1 MVYIETI
8 CYICDMYL
16 QFNEKKGK
24 NGKVYHSVLL
34 CEKYRENGAVKTRVV
49 MNLSKLPPEVATALK
64 TVINKTKGQLIDS
77 NDIKIN
83 QSFDYGYAFTVL
95 EIMNRLRISETIEKA
110 YRGKANLIKLMIV
123 GKVLTR
129 GSKLHIF
136 NWIKR
141 NEFIADK
148 LSIDTENLKLED
160 LYFEL
165 GELSRMQSVVE
176 RKWNIYHKHRHHDI
190 YLYDITST
198 YFEGSQNELS
208 AFGYNR
214 DGKKG
219 KMQITIGLIT
229 DSNGF
234 PLKIQVFE
242 GNVNDYK
249 TVNEQLRTIRESFN
263 AKQIILVG
271 DRGMRIR
278 LNLEELNDEEKQG
291 IYYVSALSNNEIRA
305 LLRDEI
311 IQLSFFSK
319 ELVEI
324 EDSGTRY
331 ILSNNPQLEQEKRQ
345 VRDNLKQRYEH
356 GVLLIKEVWQ
366 KRKNQNIE
374 NQKKINNEHK
384 NKKLVT
390 SFTEKKLDGF
400 KFRAN
405 ELLKHYKMSKFY
417 SVEINDDE
425 FVINFSMEEY
435 QKQRTLDGKYIIES
449 TVPKELMDTK
459 EVRQKYKELQNVEHA
474 FRDIKTDKLDIR
486 PVFHRNADQTR
497 GHVFVC
503 MFAYAIIKEMETA
516 IYPWLK
522 TYNAKNKCKL
532 SYDDIVDEL
541 KNVKM
546 SEIELGH
553 RIKKFMMPKL
563 NPIQQKVMEILKL
576 KPEAMIKM

>member
-1 MVYIETI
+1 METI
-8 CYICDMYL
+8 TYLCNMYL

-24 NGKVYHSVLL
+24 KGKVYYSVLL
-34 CEKYRENGAVKTRVV
+34 CEKYRENGAVKTKVV
-49 MNLSKLPPEVATALK
+49 MNLSKLPVEIITSLK
-64 TVINKTKGQLIDS
+64 AVLNKTKGKLIDT

-95 EIMNRLRISETIEKA
+95 EMMGRLRISETIEKA

-141 NEFIADK
+141 NKFIADK
-148 LSIDTENLKLED
+148 LSIDVENLKLDD

-165 GELSRMQSVVE
+165 GELSRVQNIVE
-176 RKWNIYHKHRHHDI
+176 KKWNIYHKPRHHDI

-229 DSNGF
+229 DSKGF

-242 GNVNDYK
+242 GNLNDYK

-263 AKQIILVG
+263 AEQIILVG
-271 DRGMRIR
+271 DRGLRIR
-278 LNLEELNDEEKQG
+278 LNLEELDDEEKQG
-291 IYYVSALSNNEIRA
+291 IYYISALSNNEIRA
-305 LLRDEI
+305 LLKDGI

-345 VRDNLKQRYEH
+345 LRDSLKQRYEH
-356 GVLLIKEVWQ
+356 GLLLIKEAWQ
-366 KRKNQNIE
+366 KRKDQNIE
-374 NQKKINNEHK
+374 NQKRLNKGHK
-384 NKKLVT
+384 NKKLIT
-390 SFTEKKLDGF
+390 SFTEKKIDGF

-405 ELLKHYKMSKFY
+405 ELLKRYKMGKFY
-417 SVEINDDE
+417 NVEINDDE

-435 QKQRTLDGKYIIES
+435 QKQRTLDGKYVIES

-459 EVRQKYKELQNVEHA
+459 ETKQKYKGLQNVEHA
-474 FRDIKTDKLDIR
+474 FRDMKTDKLDIR
-486 PVFHRNADQTR
+486 PVFHRNEAQTR
-497 GHVFVC
+497 GHVFIC
-503 MFAYAIIKEMETA
+503 MFSYAIIKEMETA

-522 TYNAKNKCKL
+522 TYNIENKCQL
-532 SYDDIVDEL
+532 SYNDIVDEL
-541 KNVKM
+541 KNIKM
-546 SEIELGH
+546 SEMELGY
-553 RIKKFMMPKL
+553 RIKEFMIPNL
-563 NPIQQKVMEILKL
+563 NPIQKEVMGLLKL
-576 KPEAMIKM
+576 KPESMIKM

>member
-1 MVYIETI
+1 
-8 CYICDMYL
+8 MYL

-24 NGKVYHSVLL
+24 KGKIYYSVLL
-34 CEKYRENGAVKTRVV
+34 CEKYRENGAVKTKVV
-49 MNLSKLPPEVATALK
+49 MNLSKLPNEIITALK
-64 TVINKTKGQLIDS
+64 TVLNKTKGNLIDT

-83 QSFDYGYAFTVL
+83 QSFDYGYAFAIF

-136 NWIKR
+136 NWVKR
-141 NEFIADK
+141 NKFIADK
-148 LSIDTENLKLED
+148 LSIDTENIKLED

-165 GELSRMQSVVE
+165 GDFSRVQNAVE
-176 RKWNIYHKHRHHDI
+176 KKWNIYHKSRHQDI

-198 YFEGSQNELS
+198 YFEGSQNELA

-229 DSNGF
+229 DSKGF

-249 TVNEQLRTIRESFN
+249 TVNEQLRTIRDSFN
-263 AKQIILVG
+263 AGQVILVG

-278 LNLEELNDEEKQG
+278 FNLEELDDQEKQG
-291 IYYVSALSNNEIRA
+291 VYYISALSNSEIRA
-305 LLRDEI
+305 LLKDKI

-324 EDSGTRY
+324 ENSGTRY
-331 ILSNNPQLEQEKRQ
+331 ILSSNPQLEQEKRLM
-345 VRDNLKQRYEH
+345 RDSLKQRYEQ
-356 GVLLIKEVWQ
+356 GVFLIKEAWQ
-366 KRKNQNIE
+366 KRKNQNVE
-374 NQKKINNEHK
+374 NQEKLNKGHK

-390 SFTEKKLDGF
+390 TFTEKKLDSF
-400 KFRAN
+400 KFRASD
-405 ELLKHYKMSKFY
+405 LSKRYKMSQFY
-417 SVEINDDE
+417 NVEINDNE
-425 FVINFSMEEY
+425 FTINFSVEEY
-435 QKQRTLDGKYIIES
+435 QKQRALDGKYIIES
-449 TVPKELMDTK
+449 TVSKELMDTK
-459 EVRQKYKELQNVEHA
+459 EVRRKYKELQNVEHA
-474 FRDIKTDKLDIR
+474 FRDMKTDKLNIR
-486 PVFHRNADQTR
+486 PVFHRSEAQTR
-497 GHVFVC
+497 GHVFIC

-522 TYNAKNKCKL
+522 TYNTENKCQL
-532 SYDDIVDEL
+532 SYNDIVDEL
-541 KNVKM
+541 KNIKM
-546 SEIELGH
+546 SEMQLGY
-553 RIKKFMMPKL
+553 RLKEFMIPNL
-563 NPIQQKVMEILKL
+563 NPIQQEVMGILKL
-576 KPEAMIKM
+576 KPEAMIKV

>member
-1 MVYIETI
+1 
-8 CYICDMYL
+8 MYL

-24 NGKVYHSVLL
+24 NNKIYYSVLL

-49 MNLSKLPPEVATALK
+49 MNLSKLPHEIITALK
-64 TVINKTKGQLIDS
+64 TILNKTKGNLIDS
-77 NDIKIN
+77 SDIKIN

-95 EIMNRLRISETIEKA
+95 EMMTRLRINETIEKA
-110 YRGKANLIKLMIV
+110 YRGRANLIKLMIV

-141 NEFIADK
+141 NKFIADK
-148 LSIDTENLKLED
+148 LSINTEALKLED

-165 GELSRMQSVVE
+165 GEFSRMQSIVE
-176 RKWNIYHKHRHHDI
+176 KKWNIYHKSRHHDI

-229 DSNGF
+229 DSKGF

-249 TVNEQLRTIRESFN
+249 TVNEQLRTIKESFN

-278 LNLEELNDEEKQG
+278 LNLEELDEQDKQG
-291 IYYVSALSNNEIRA
+291 VYYVSALSNSEIRA
-305 LLRDEI
+305 LLNDGI

-345 VRDNLKQRYEH
+345 MRDGLKQRYEH
-356 GVLLIKEVWQ
+356 GILLIKEAWQ

-374 NQKKINNEHK
+374 NQEKLNNGHK
-384 NKKLVT
+384 NKKLAT
-390 SFTEKKLDGF
+390 SFTEKKIDSF

-405 ELLKHYKMSKFY
+405 ELLKRYKMSKFY
-417 SVEINDDE
+417 TVKINDDE
-425 FVINFSMEEY
+425 FEINFSMEEY
-435 QKQRTLDGKYIIES
+435 QKQRILDGKYIIES
-449 TVPKELMDTK
+449 TVPKELLDTK
-459 EVRQKYKELQNVEHA
+459 ETREKYRELQNVEHA
-474 FRDIKTDKLDIR
+474 FRDLKTDKIDIR

-497 GHVFVC
+497 GHVFIS
-503 MFAYAIIKEMETA
+503 MFAYAIIKEIETA

-532 SYDDIVDEL
+532 SYNDIVDEL
-541 KNVKM
+541 KNIKM
-546 SEIELGH
+546 SEMELGY
-553 RIKKFMMPKL
+553 RIKEFMIPNL
-563 NPIQQKVMEILKL
+563 NPIQKEVMGVLKL
-576 KPEAMIKM
+576 KSESMIEV